1 MTHDQTS
8 TGHCLNLHSGIH
20 EKLHEIQQIHANT
33 PSWNRASQHN
43 KNQICTFASL
53 CLQEG
58 SGIQNMLQFWFE
70 LSGSSLCQSS
80 PQNIRESTPKFFW
93 LGTTGCFFWGDS
105 HTGHGFSIFR
115 FLSSSSILGGKSCRS
130 KNSKMG
136 NLGPSKF
143 PPRFPGKTPQPCLC
157 LTCMF
162 PWRSAFDDEMSG
174 NSSSTWYWQSLQI
187 QSPSENDSGTQTL
200 CWGGDW
206 TPQSSAEN
214 MTIDAWG
221 LKFCLTPVVYHF
233 TLDNRFNAVF
243 CVVKDRSSSPKYLPL
258 LPVSS
263 TNVLRQRQVTSLWFQ
278 PTSKVWLKFDHL
290 PMVTTGSNITN
301 AYKYIRTNTVPNHHF
316 SKHCWFLQAS
326 PECSLV
332 FHCSATLMLSWVVC
346 WLDPIMAGYSSQP
359 PSSAVASI
367 TWRIIPFSKWLI
379 TMVSKSPNCGYSLSK
394 WPFHGF

>member
-1 MTHDQTS
+1 MKSCMRYSKYMQIPPPEIVHRSTTKIKFAHLLVYVYRKDQGSRTCCS
-8 TGHCLNLHSGIH
+8 FGLNYREAHFVKVPLKISGSPLRNSSGWGQRVAFFGGIAIPAMGFPYSGSCRAAVFWGENLAGPKTPKWEIWDPRNSPPDFRGKLLNLVFVWLVCFLGDQRLMMKCQEIH
-20 EKLHEIQQIHANT
+20 
-33 PSWNRASQHN
+33 R
-43 KNQICTFASL
+43 
-53 CLQEG
+53 
-58 SGIQNMLQFWFE
+58 
-70 LSGSSLCQSS
+70 
-80 PQNIRESTPKFFW
+80 
-93 LGTTGCFFWGDS
+93 
-105 HTGHGFSIFR
+105 
-115 FLSSSSILGGKSCRS
+115 
-130 KNSKMG
+130 
-136 NLGPSKF
+136 
-143 PPRFPGKTPQPCLC
+143 
-157 LTCMF
+157 
-162 PWRSAFDDEMSG
+162 
-174 NSSSTWYWQSLQI
+174 STWYWQSLQI

-359 PSSAVASI
+359 P
-367 TWRIIPFSKWLI
+367 
-379 TMVSKSPNCGYSLSK
+379 
-394 WPFHGF
+394 